1 MFSDAVKKSRK
12 VQQHFEFPVV
22 GLDFQVF
29 AVIKSGTGAKIIDE
43 MSIFGTKDLWP
54 LVSSTLKARTTL
66 FYPMFLLS
74 ETAKTAKPLR
84 K

>member
-1 MFSDAVKKSRK
+1 MFASFLDPSQKMKNKNMIYIYIINIYIYICIYMFSDAVKKSRK

-43 MSIFGTKDLWP
+43 ISIFGTKDL
-54 LVSSTLKARTTL
+54 
-66 FYPMFLLS
+66 
-74 ETAKTAKPLR
+74 
-84 K
+84 

>member
-43 MSIFGTKDLWP
+43 ISIFGTKDL
-54 LVSSTLKARTTL
+54 
-66 FYPMFLLS
+66 
-74 ETAKTAKPLR
+74 
-84 K
+84 